1 MYGEVLQ
8 VLCARLSL
16 DWLNSSF
23 QGRAQSCRSIPDTT
37 TPQHHIEFCVV
48 GNTLCG
54 DYLIM
59 NGVRK
64 RTEDLNTRHVHAA

>member
-23 QGRAQSCRSIPDTT
+23 QGRAQSCRSIPDTA
-37 TPQHHIEFCVV
+37 TPHNHIEFCVV
-48 GNTLCG
+48 GNTLYG
-54 DYLIM
+54 DYPIR

-64 RTEDLNTRHVHAA
+64 RTEDLNTLHVYAA